1 MAPVRDWIGA
11 KEAAIQSEALNTTIE
26 RIMREESGRIIATLV
41 RTCRDFD
48 LAEDALQ
55 DALTVALDR
64 WPRDGVPANP
74 GAWLTTTARRKAI
87 DRLRRDQV
95 LNDKQEQL
103 RVMAELDAQG
113 QPEEALPMGV
123 EDDRLRLI
131 FTCCHPAIAV
141 EGQVAL
147 TLRTLCGLT
156 TREIARAFL
165 VPEATMAQR
174 LVRVKRKIRDANIPY
189 RVPPDHL
196 LPERTS
202 SVLAVIYLVFNEGYS
217 ATAGESLIR
226 RELCAEAIRLGRL
239 VVELM
244 PDEPEAIGLLALMLL
259 QDSRRDARTDA
270 AGNLVVLEEQDRSLW
285 HRDQIDEGLRL
296 VERALRMR
304 RVDVYVLQAAI
315 GGVHASAKTPADT
328 DWPQIVALYDEL
340 YARYPTPIVAL
351 NRAAAIAMATT
362 PDEGL
367 RLLDGIAA
375 DGDLDEYHLFHAA
388 RADLHRRA
396 GRPAA
401 ASTSYER
408 ALELCENDVERQY
421 LQRRLSEMAA
431 SQ

>member
-1 MAPVRDWIGA
+1 MNDLHA
-11 KEAAIQSEALNTTIE
+11 TIE
-26 RIMREESGRIIATLV
+26 RTMREESGRIIASLV

-55 DALTVALDR
+55 DAVAVALDR

-103 RVMAELDAQG
+103 RVMAELDAQA
-113 QPEEALPMGV
+113 QPEEHHAMGV

-202 SVLAVIYLVFNEGYS
+202 SVLAVIYLVFNEGYA
-217 ATAGESLIR
+217 ATAGEELVR

-270 AGNLVVLEEQDRSLW
+270 SGNLVVLEEQDRTLW
-285 HRDQIDEGLRL
+285 HRDQIAEGLQL

-304 RVDVYVLQAAI
+304 RADVYALQAAI
-315 GGVHASAKTPADT
+315 AAVHASAARPEDT
-328 DWPQIVALYDEL
+328 DWREIVALYDEL

-351 NRAAAIAMATT
+351 NRAAAVAMATT
-362 PDEGL
+362 PDDGL
-367 RLLDGIAA
+367 RLLDAMEARGEL
-375 DGDLDEYHLFHAA
+375 GEYHLFHAA

-396 GRPAA
+396 GRSQEAVAA
-401 ASTSYER
+401 YER
-408 ALELCENDVERQY
+408 ALALCENNVEREY
-421 LQRRLSEMAA
+421 LQRRIAEVAPRR
-431 SQ
+431 